1 LEGDRVLVPIETMID
16 GLVRTLTERVLP
28 DVPTRFARGQLYA
41 VIDVLRNLRDR
52 VEPRASLLDDESA
65 SIAAA
70 LDRLVPLLSG
80 SARTALA
87 AAVAGVPASPPAA
100 RLDALRAALNSTLD
114 AIDDLPADAAGAARA
129 AIAEHLAAQ
138 TMRDLAVLKPSM
150 VGEISKG

>member
-1 LEGDRVLVPIETMID
+1 MLVPIETMID

-52 VEPRASLLDDESA
+52 VEPRASLCEDECA

-70 LDRLVPLLSG
+70 LARTIPHLSAAPQSSLERALADAPAAPP
-80 SARTALA
+80 SARLA
-87 AAVAGVPASPPAA
+87 AFRAGLVLA
-100 RLDALRAALNSTLD
+100 LDALN
-114 AIDDLPADAAGAARA
+114 DLAPADAAAARA
-129 AIAEHLAAQ
+129 AVNEHLAAQ

>member
-1 LEGDRVLVPIETMID
+1 MLVPIETMID

-52 VEPRASLLDDESA
+52 VEPRAALFEDESA

-70 LDRLVPLLSG
+70 LGRVIPHLPAASQ
-80 SARTALA
+80 RTLE
-87 AAVAGVPASPPAA
+87 AAVADAPAA
-100 RLDALRAALNSTLD
+100 PPSARLVALRAALILALD
-114 AIDDLPADAAGAARA
+114 ALADLPPADAAAARA
-129 AIAEHLAAQ
+129 AVNDHLAAQ